1 MEIKCGIETTE
12 IKTHLLVV
20 LFCPWTQDEKRTQRK
35 CKAFNGAAGEGKP
48 KPFQDLSKKV
58 GSTDILKHSSWKQ
71 DRVILKAP

>member
-1 MEIKCGIETTE
+1 M
-12 IKTHLLVV
+12 

-35 CKAFNGAAGEGKP
+35 CNAFNGAAGKGKP

-58 GSTDILKHSSWKQ
+58 GSADILKHSSWKQ